1 MSDRDGHCG
10 SCGGGVEDDGSST
23 TECAAGRYG
32 TDEDG
37 TCGDCGGC
45 LCDGAC

>member
-1 MSDRDGHCG
+1 MSECQD
-10 SCGGGVEDDGSST
+10 CGGRVDFDGDSL

-32 TDEDG
+32 TDDDG
-37 TCGDCGGC
+37 CCSTCGGC

>member
-1 MSDRDGHCG
+1 MAKRTCEDCSGDLDEDGT
-10 SCGGGVEDDGSST
+10 ST

-32 TDEDG
+32 TDDDNCCS
-37 TCGDCGGC
+37 TCGGC